1 MLNQRSS
8 TMMAAGWLAA
18 MAVFVGLVA
27 TTAPTAQRGPAP
39 TDTLGAGPWELGAG
53 RGRVHVTAIKGLD
66 HPWGIAFVPDGS
78 MLITERPGRL
88 RVFRNG
94 ALDSTPIGPMPE
106 MLATGLGGLLDVSL
120 HPNFAQ
126 NRLVYLTYSKPGEG
140 RGNATT
146 AVM

>member
-78 MLITERPGRL
+78 MLVTERGGRI
-88 RVFRNG
+88 RVIRNG
-94 ALDSTPIGPMPE
+94 VVDPTPIGPAPQS
-106 MLATGLGGLLDVSL
+106 LAVSLGG
-120 HPNFAQ
+120 
-126 NRLVYLTYSKPGEG
+126 YL
-140 RGNATT
+140 
-146 AVM
+146 